1 MTLSEHVYCEAVTF
15 KMTEWVDQRICI
27 RFCIKLEHCSMDT
40 IWIIQK
46 ATAMG
51 NWWLAA
57 SSQQCT
63 RSCITFHAEVF
74 GKTSNHPVDAGPL
87 QPRFGALRLLT
98 FPKTKITFEKEEI
111 SDHWWNSGKWENAT
125 WQLMAT
131 GRTAWHTKMPT
142 LKGTEASL
150 SYLLCFLYLASSSIN
165 VTIFHITWMDIYTQG
180 PAEVTPAWV
189 WLVG

>member
-1 MTLSEHVYCEAVTF
+1 MCTVWPSHSKWLSEYGNKSASESASNFVLSLNIPPQKLFKWLRRLQLWTGDWQLHQDNVPVHVSSLLQSFWWNT
-15 KMTEWVDQRICI
+15 KSI
-27 RFCIKLEHCSMDT
+27 R
-40 IWIIQK
+40 
-46 ATAMG
+46 
-51 NWWLAA
+51 WL
-57 SSQQCT
+57 S
-63 RSCITFHAEVF
+63 
-74 GKTSNHPVDAGPL
+74 PL
-87 QPRFGALRLLT
+87 QPRFGALRLLA
-98 FPKTKITFEKEEI
+98 FPKTKITFEREEI